1 MDAIHYDKI
10 ADKLVNFNSKLPH
23 SVDLES
29 DNAIFLVEQMK
40 RYIEEM
46 LYKIDRLANM
56 DKNGWIR

>member
-10 ADKLVNFNSKLPH
+10 ADKLIQFNSKLPQ
-23 SVDLES
+23 SVDLEN